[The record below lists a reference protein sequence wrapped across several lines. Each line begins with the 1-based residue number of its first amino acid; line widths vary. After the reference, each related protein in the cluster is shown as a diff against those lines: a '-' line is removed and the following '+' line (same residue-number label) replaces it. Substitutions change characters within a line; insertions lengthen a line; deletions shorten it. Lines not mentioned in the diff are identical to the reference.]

1 MKIISVKSKTQPYDV
16 VISKSALT
24 KKHLQ
29 SVMAKRSKVLLI
41 TDSKIPKKHIIK
53 VKKIIGQYSV
63 SLHTYLMNA
72 GESSKSQKVFFDI
85 QDYLLKN
92 RFERSDLIIA
102 FGGGVVGD
110 MSGFVASTY
119 LRGIDYLQV
128 PTTLLSQVDSSVGG
142 KTAINTRHG
151 KNLIGSFYNPLKVII
166 DLSFLETL
174 PEREYKA
181 GLAEIIKYGLI
192 KNKKLL
198 DYLFANEIKIND
210 KALDALE
217 YIIYESVKTKAKIV
231 SMDEKES
238 GVRAILNFGHTFGHA
253 IEAHHNYK
261 SFLHGEAV
269 AIGML
274 MAAKLS
280 QFENHISEKQFNFI
294 EKLLNQYNL
303 NYKLKKMTYKDFT
316 KHIKQ
321 DKKVKSG
328 KVRIVLLK
336 RLSNAFV
343 TEKFGQLNFSR
354 AIKQHLQ

>member
-72 GESSKSQKVFFDI
+72 GESSKSQNVFFDI

-92 RFERSDLIIA
+92 RFERNDLIIA

-192 KNKKLL
+192 KN
-198 DYLFANEIKIND
+198 ANQ
-210 KALDALE
+210 
-217 YIIYESVKTKAKIV
+217 KTL
-231 SMDEKES
+231 STFF
-238 GVRAILNFGHTFGHA
+238 LNFINKEGWAFGPLGVIFTFT
-253 IEAHHNYK
+253 
-261 SFLHGEAV
+261 
-269 AIGML
+269 
-274 MAAKLS
+274 
-280 QFENHISEKQFNFI
+280 
-294 EKLLNQYNL
+294 LLGGLRPPRQPY
-303 NYKLKKMTYKDFT
+303 
-316 KHIKQ
+316 
-321 DKKVKSG
+321 
-328 KVRIVLLK
+328 
-336 RLSNAFV
+336 
-343 TEKFGQLNFSR
+343 
-354 AIKQHLQ
+354 

>member
-1 MKIISVKSKTQPYDV
+1 
-16 VISKSALT
+16 
-24 KKHLQ
+24 
-29 SVMAKRSKVLLI
+29 
-41 TDSKIPKKHIIK
+41 
-53 VKKIIGQYSV
+53 
-63 SLHTYLMNA
+63 
-72 GESSKSQKVFFDI
+72 
-85 QDYLLKN
+85 
-92 RFERSDLIIA
+92 
-102 FGGGVVGD
+102 

-238 GVRAILNFGHTFGHA
+238 GVRAVSYT
-253 IEAHHNYK
+253 
-261 SFLHGEAV
+261 
-269 AIGML
+269 
-274 MAAKLS
+274 
-280 QFENHISEKQFNFI
+280 
-294 EKLLNQYNL
+294 
-303 NYKLKKMTYKDFT
+303 
-316 KHIKQ
+316 
-321 DKKVKSG
+321 
-328 KVRIVLLK
+328 
-336 RLSNAFV
+336 
-343 TEKFGQLNFSR
+343 
-354 AIKQHLQ
+354 HLTLPTTD